1 MVRLVLLRHGLSV
14 WNSRGLFTGWT
25 DIDLTPEGEAE
36 IREAA
41 ARMAAAGIDFDVAYT
56 SVLRRAIRS
65 LDVVLD
71 TMDRLWLPVHKHWRL
86 NERHYGALQG
96 LNKDET
102 AARHGADRVRLWRRS
117 WDVPPPPIEPDD
129 PRSAC
134 CDRRYAGLAR
144 ESLPRGES
152 LKETVD
158 RVLPYWTEG
167 IVPALRLGARVL
179 VVAHGNSLR
188 GLVKHLDHVPDQIIP
203 DVEIPTGTP
212 LVYELGSDL
221 EPLNRFFLG
230 PQGMEATGWGRGGVA
245 PPRMAEGPL

>member
-1 MVRLVLLRHGLSV
+1 MVLRLTLLRHGESV
-14 WNSRGLFTGWT
+14 WNRRGLFTGWT
-25 DIDLTPEGEAE
+25 DVDLTPEGEAE
-36 IREAA
+36 IQGAA
-41 ARMAAAGIDFDVAYT
+41 ARMAAAGMDVDVAYT

-71 TMDRLWLPVHKHWRL
+71 QLDRMWLPVHKHWRL

-96 LNKDET
+96 LNKEET
-102 AARHGADRVRLWRRS
+102 AARHGAEQVRLWRRS
-117 WDVPPPPIEPDD
+117 WDVPPPAIDPDD

-134 CDRRYAGLAR
+134 HDRRYAGLAR

-152 LKETVD
+152 LKDTVD

-188 GLVKHLDHVPDQIIP
+188 GLVKHLDGVPDSIIP

-212 LVYELGSDL
+212 LVYELGTDL
-221 EPLNRFFLG
+221 TPLRRFFLEPDG
-230 PQGMEATGWGRGGVA
+230 VRPAGWG
-245 PPRMAEGPL
+245 GPETYE